1 MISTIFAL
9 WGNVEKLDMQ
19 RGKNQKKGESPA
31 TRVNYEDHS
40 LKFLDWVD
48 SIGLEKTFF
57 GRIVQLM
64 EEKFF
69 IRRAALIFLY
79 CVLLS
84 YTIFYQ
90 FDIPYNFTVGDVAKF
105 DVVSPMGFEMTD
117 EVTTEEKR
125 LKAEYSVPIVYDYD
139 TSVFERVS
147 VNLIHSFRTMR
158 AYYRETKWP
167 TASAQYR
174 ATVKDFFQYKK
185 QFEKELG
192 VGVSDFMFEWLVDLK
207 FSPRIESIVI
217 RNLENWYDRKV
228 AEAPDRFIPA
238 SQSAVLG
245 RVVHKNNLG
254 KEFSIPREEILD
266 LQSPENFE
274 LDLKKD
280 LNRFSESDQANILYF
295 ARSLVVP
302 NMTLNKQETASRR
315 QAARDAVIPVT
326 ITIKKNQN
334 IIAQGSVVQPFQMA
348 VIKQIENI
356 RADKR
361 KDIMS
366 LSMALML
373 SVAILVFFSYLK
385 RFTINKV
392 KIEFKDVSV
401 MMLIAFGIIFFTKI
415 YLFITDAAFASK
427 LGHFLPPS
435 IFLFAAPVAAGP
447 MLVGLLITYGEI
459 VWLFTAFLSVCLGIM
474 VDYNYSF
481 MFVSLVGGIAA
492 ARGVYNCK
500 TRNDVYFAG
509 VRTGLVNAAMIAFIL
524 TMTKFDQEGGV
535 KEILLSIPAGFIG
548 GIFSALVAMMFV
560 PLLESVFSYTTDV
573 KLLELSNLNH
583 PLLKEMIVKAPGTYH
598 HSMMVGSMVEA
609 AAEEIGANP
618 LLGKVMCYYHD
629 IGKMEHANYFIEN
642 QKPGHNPHD
651 HISPFMSK
659 TLLIAHVKD
668 GVEMGMA
675 YKLGKPIIDGVLQ
688 HHGTTLISYFYNKA
702 LDLKKEDDPEIS
714 DQDFRYPGPKPQFR
728 EAALCMLADSIEAAA
743 RSLDEPTPTRLQ
755 NIVKNITQRKFSD
768 GQLDECNLTL
778 KDISKVE
785 AAFIRILLGIY
796 HQRIDYPR
804 SAGGGLGDV
813 TQTTPSQ
820 G

>member
-1 MISTIFAL
+1 
-9 WGNVEKLDMQ
+9 MQ
-19 RGKNQKKGESPA
+19 RGKQTKKGESPA

-57 GRIVQLM
+57 GRMVQIM

-90 FDIPYNFTVGDVAKF
+90 LDVPYNFNVGDVAKF
-105 DVVSPMGFEMTD
+105 DVVSPIGFEMTD

-125 LKAEYSVPIVYDYD
+125 FKAEYSVPIVYDFD

-147 VNLIHSFRTMR
+147 VNLIHSFRSMR
-158 AYYRETKWP
+158 AYYRETKWSSSP
-167 TASAQYR
+167 AEHRRQ
-174 ATVKDFFQYKK
+174 VKEFFQHKK

-192 VGVSDFMFEWLVDLK
+192 VVVSDFMFEWLVDLK
-207 FSPRIESIVI
+207 FTPRIEAVII
-217 RNLENWYDRKV
+217 RNLESWYDKKI

-238 SQSAVLG
+238 NQANVLA

-254 KEFSIPREEILD
+254 KEFPIAREEIQD
-266 LQSPENFE
+266 LQAPENFE
-274 LDLKKD
+274 FDAKKD
-280 LNRFSESDQANILYF
+280 LNRFSESDQANLLYF
-295 ARSLVVP
+295 ARSLLVP
-302 NMTLNKQETASRR
+302 NLTLNKQETASRR

-326 ITIKKNQN
+326 ITIKKNQA
-334 IIAQGSVVQPFQMA
+334 IISQGAVIQPFQMA

-361 KDIMS
+361 KDIMA

-385 RFTINKV
+385 RFTMNKIR
-392 KIEFKDVSV
+392 IEFKDVTV
-401 MMLIAFGIIFFTKI
+401 MMLIAFGAILFTKV
-415 YLFITDAAFASK
+415 YMFITDAAFASK
-427 LGHFLPPS
+427 MGHIIPPS
-435 IFLFAAPVAAGP
+435 IFLYAAPVAAGP

-492 ARGVYNCK
+492 ARGVFNCK
-500 TRNDVYFAG
+500 TRNDIYFAG
-509 VRTGLVNAAMIAFIL
+509 VRTGVVNALMIAFIL
-524 TMTKFDQEGGV
+524 TMTKFDQEGGL
-535 KEILLSIPAGFIG
+535 KEILLSIPAGFLG
-548 GIFSALVAMMFV
+548 GIFSALVTMMFI
-560 PLLESVFSYTTDV
+560 PLLESVFNYTTDV

-668 GVEMGMA
+668 GIEMGMA
-675 YKLGKPIIDGVLQ
+675 YKLGKPILDGIVQ

-728 EAALCMLADSIEAAA
+728 ESALCMLADSIEAAA
-743 RSLDEPTPTRLQ
+743 RSLDEPTPARLQ
-755 NIVKNITQRKFSD
+755 NIVRNIIQRKFSD
-768 GQLDECNLTL
+768 AQLDECNLTL

-785 AAFIRILLGIY
+785 AAFVRILLGIY

-804 SAGGGLGDV
+804 SAGGGLGETNASSDR
-813 TQTTPSQ
+813 
-820 G
+820 